1 MSLRTLVGSYD
12 QPVLANGQITQA
24 EHVIFAYEAMDQ
36 NKAWKIKEIQVWL
49 NSTVE
54 SGGDGRTVLN
64 YCLTTDFLNPPATD
78 SLADLRRYSAQFE
91 ARDNRGIA
99 WGQGDYQNRDASSVD
114 FRVVAMG
121 NIAHGVIADDR
132 RAINYLILNSLIQSD
147 NGTIAKGN
155 VVNYRIIMEAE
166 KVTAVESIVHQ
177 IRGMAQDVD
186 N

>member
-1 MSLRTLVGSYD
+1 MSLRTLVGSYE
-12 QPVLANGQITQA
+12 QSVLGNGEMTQA

-49 NSTVE
+49 NSNVE

-64 YCLTTDFLNPPATD
+64 YCLTTDFLTPPD
-78 SLADLRRYSAQFE
+78 SANITAMRIYSKQFE

-99 WGQGDYQNRDASSVD
+99 WGQGDYQNRDAGVD
-114 FRVVAMG
+114 FRVIAMG
-121 NIAHGVIADDR
+121 NIAHGVVADDR
-132 RAINYLILNSLIQSD
+132 RAINYLILNSTIQSD
-147 NGTIAKGN
+147 NSATTS

-166 KVTAVESIVHQ
+166 KVSAVESIVHQ